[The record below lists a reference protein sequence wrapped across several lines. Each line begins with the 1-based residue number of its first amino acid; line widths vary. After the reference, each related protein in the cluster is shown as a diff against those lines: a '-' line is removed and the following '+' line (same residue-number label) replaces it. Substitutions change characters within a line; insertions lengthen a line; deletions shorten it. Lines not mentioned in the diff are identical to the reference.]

1 METKNAKYFIQA
13 AKERLAGK
21 DARKMAAVHTGI
33 IVAFALVVTA
43 LQYALQWGIGQTGG
57 LSGMGTITI
66 LQTVQTVLQWANMV
80 LAPFWNLGFLYVTLL
95 WARDQYGRKED
106 LLTGFYRIG
115 PGIGLIFA
123 RSLLVIAVAVICL
136 NLSSSMFLLTPAGQ
150 ELEKQILS
158 LGSID
163 AYYSYMTGMSHQELM
178 AMAAKTT
185 PFMILGCV
193 MSAVLLI
200 PLLYRFRLA
209 EYAIV
214 NHKGIRAIPA
224 MVVSAHLMRRRCW
237 QMVKLDLRLWWYYA
251 LKGLCVLLCYLEL
264 LLEATGVRLPVDG
277 EVLAF
282 ATYLLYL
289 IALLAVETAFRP
301 QVQTAYAVAYETY
314 MAQGPVQKVN
324 VPTKPQ
330 NVPWDEV

>member
-1 METKNAKYFIQA
+1 VGSV
-13 AKERLAGK
+13 LL
-21 DARKMAAVHTGI
+21 
-33 IVAFALVVTA
+33 ALV
-43 LQYALQWGIGQTGG
+43 
-57 LSGMGTITI
+57 
-66 LQTVQTVLQWANMV
+66 
-80 LAPFWNLGFLYVTLL
+80 
-95 WARDQYGRKED
+95 
-106 LLTGFYRIG
+106 
-115 PGIGLIFA
+115 
-123 RSLLVIAVAVICL
+123 LLV
-136 NLSSSMFLLTPAGQ
+136 
-150 ELEKQILS
+150 
-158 LGSID
+158 
-163 AYYSYMTGMSHQELM
+163 
-178 AMAAKTT
+178 
-185 PFMILGCV
+185 
-193 MSAVLLI
+193 

-324 VPTKPQ
+324 APTKPQ